1 MLEYLPFFFSV
12 HMLDKLVIV
21 GVGLIGGS
29 VALAARR
36 SNLAR
41 RIVGVGR
48 AGEGMNAALELGVID
63 AVEPLEQAVANAD
76 LVLLA
81 MPVGQMPQVMAAM
94 GPHLGAKTLITDAGS
109 TKGDVA
115 QAARDHL
122 GDALPRF
129 IPGHPIA
136 GAEKSGVT
144 AAKAE
149 LFDSKN
155 VVLTPIAENSTRD
168 VDAIGDFWRGCG
180 AYVIEMSVELH
191 DRIFAAVS
199 HLPHVLAF
207 ALVEEI
213 ARRPDA
219 DQLFAFAAGGF
230 RDFSRIA
237 GSSPEM
243 WRDICLANRPAVLSE
258 LDAYIARLLQIRGLI
273 DAADGAALAESF
285 EHARNAR
292 NAWAHSQSK

>member
-1 MLEYLPFFFSV
+1 
-12 HMLDKLVIV
+12 MLDKLVII

-29 VALAARR
+29 TALAARR
-36 SNLAR
+36 AGVAR

-48 AGEGMNAALELGVID
+48 PSENMDAALKLGVID
-63 AVEPLEQAVANAD
+63 AAEPIEQAVADAD

-81 MPVGQMPQVMAAM
+81 MPVGQMPQVMAAIR
-94 GPHLGAKTLITDAGS
+94 PHLGVNTLVTDAGS

-115 QAARDHL
+115 EAARAHL
-122 GDALPRF
+122 GDTLHRF

-136 GAEKSGVT
+136 GAEKSGVA

-149 LFDSKN
+149 LFDNKN
-155 VVLTPIAENSTRD
+155 VVLTPLPENTMQD
-168 VDAIGDFWRGCG
+168 VDAIGDFWRGCN
-180 AYVIEMSVELH
+180 AHVIEMPVELH

-243 WRDICLANRPAVLSE
+243 WRDICLANRPAVLGE
-258 LDAYIARLLQIRGLI
+258 LDAYIARLQQIRGLI
-273 DAADGAALAESF
+273 DSDDGAALAELF
-285 EHARNAR
+285 EHARHAR

>member
-1 MLEYLPFFFSV
+1 M
-12 HMLDKLVIV
+12 
-21 GVGLIGGS
+21 
-29 VALAARR
+29 
-36 SNLAR
+36 
-41 RIVGVGR
+41 
-48 AGEGMNAALELGVID
+48 
-63 AVEPLEQAVANAD
+63 
-76 LVLLA
+76 
-81 MPVGQMPQVMAAM
+81 
-94 GPHLGAKTLITDAGS
+94 
-109 TKGDVA
+109 
-115 QAARDHL
+115 
-122 GDALPRF
+122 
-129 IPGHPIA
+129 
-136 GAEKSGVT
+136 
-144 AAKAE
+144 
-149 LFDSKN
+149 
-155 VVLTPIAENSTRD
+155 LTPIAENSTRD
-168 VDAIGDFWRGCG
+168 VDAVGDFWRGCG

-258 LDAYIARLLQIRGLI
+258 LDAYIARLQQLRGLI
-273 DAADGAALAESF
+273 DAEDGAALAESF